1 MAPAIF
7 ALIAL
12 LTQGLGIALAG
23 TVDSAKSATPIT
35 WGPVSHNLQ
44 MSISLPKST
53 IKVGE
58 PILVDIKIE
67 DLGPPL
73 TIARD
78 GHASQYEA
86 IFVSAQPGASPAP
99 KLRDYPRT
107 YNVWYTDWSLYTG
120 TTYSATVDF
129 TDMYDIGI
137 GAYTLTLVSS
147 IFPLSLTAET
157 PVGKTPIAKLTS
169 NTVQLTVVE

>member
-1 MAPAIF
+1 MASAIF
-7 ALIAL
+7 AVIAILI
-12 LTQGLGIALAG
+12 QGLGITSAG
-23 TVDSAKSATPIT
+23 TADSANSATPIT

-53 IKVGE
+53 IKVGA
-58 PILVDIKIE
+58 PILVDVKIE
-67 DLGPPL
+67 DLGPPV

-78 GHASQYEA
+78 GHGSQYDAE
-86 IFVSAQPGASPAP
+86 FVSAQPGASPAP

-107 YNVWYTDWSLYTG
+107 YNVWYTFWSLYTG
-120 TTYSATVDF
+120 TTYSVTVDF

-147 IFPLSLTAET
+147 IFPMSLTAKT
-157 PVGKTPIAKLTS
+157 PVGKTPIATLTS